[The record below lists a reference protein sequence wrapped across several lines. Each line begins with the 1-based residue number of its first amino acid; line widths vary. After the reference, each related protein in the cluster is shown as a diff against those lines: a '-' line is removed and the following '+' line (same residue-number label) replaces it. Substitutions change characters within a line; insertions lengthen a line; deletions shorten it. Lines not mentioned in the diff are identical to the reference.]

1 MQHSKV
7 MVLMGLLFLFDS
19 AQAST
24 SASATAGSSS
34 SGNLACG
41 LGEDCSEAH
50 AVGGAYAWADALSWS
65 GPGSARAVAT
75 ATSVN
80 LGMQTA
86 SASANT
92 VVDGGAVL
100 VRGGGGIGDVVTLR
114 GRLVIESDLD
124 YSLSGIA
131 GTGGSCCSISSI
143 LALNVT
149 VERKDPVHGYVGASD
164 FEFDITDQFE
174 SVAPPI
180 NRPFSNTQS
189 IAILE
194 NGNGVLSPLAEGAYL
209 NGDPISFA
217 FQMGYA
223 DEFRVRLNLEVSV
236 KADASTNPGCV
247 MFNPDGGCV
256 VDSTLDDNIASISL
270 DAGHSLY
277 WAGLEASDAAGN
289 PVQIVSTS
297 GFDLSQNYFPLVSV
311 PLPASAYLFLSG
323 LAGLLT
329 ATRRG
334 RLVRL

>member
-1 MQHSKV
+1 VHHSKI
-7 MVLMGLLFLFDS
+7 MVLLGLLFTLDS
-19 AQAST
+19 VDAST
-24 SASATAGSSS
+24 FATATAGASS
-34 SGNLACG
+34 SGNQACG
-41 LGEDCSEAH
+41 LGEECSEAH
-50 AVGGAYAWADALSWS
+50 AVGGPYASADALAWS

-75 ATSVN
+75 ATSIN

-86 SASANT
+86 TASANT

-124 YSLSGIA
+124 YGLSGIA

-149 VERKDPVHGYVGASD
+149 VERKDPVHGYVGESD

-180 NRPFSNTQS
+180 DRPFSNTQS

-194 NGNGVLSPLAEGAYL
+194 NGSGALSPLAESAYL

-247 MFNPDGGCV
+247 MFTPDGGCV

-277 WAGLEASDAAGN
+277 WAGLEASDAVGN
-289 PVQIVSTS
+289 PVQILSTS

-311 PLPASAYLFLSG
+311 PVPASVFLFPSG
-323 LAGLLT
+323 LAGLL
-329 ATRRG
+329 ALIRRD
-334 RLVRL
+334 RLARL